1 MNEDWR
7 ALSLAI
13 FLSVIYFSLLLAPNK
28 VAGRRANSLLC
39 RSLLGWSRN
48 LPPGKEDYVTSLQS
62 VCIGP
67 ESKQQTAEW
76 GLLLSPVPPVVP
88 EWSWSLKQLA
98 VFFWCFCRQ
107 AQNLRDELYQA
118 KLRLEKESAS
128 LKESNKVLR
137 WNHSY
142 SSSSLYFFESLNGF
156 SISYCMKK
164 NTFTSGLLCYTVC
177 YHNDQQ
183 SLVFRFEILVPIG
196 SKVCSCSPLSI
207 SKALMVKLETA
218 ENKASNLDME
228 VSKKYTQSVYKHF
241 ICC

>member
-39 RSLLGWSRN
+39 RSFLGWSRN

-142 SSSSLYFFESLNGF
+142 SPSSLYLFESQNGF

-164 NTFTSGLLCYTVC
+164 ILLL
-177 YHNDQQ
+177 
-183 SLVFRFEILVPIG
+183 LVYCVT
-196 SKVCSCSPLSI
+196 LSVTTMI
-207 SKALMVKLETA
+207 S
-218 ENKASNLDME
+218 S
-228 VSKKYTQSVYKHF
+228 H
-241 ICC
+241 